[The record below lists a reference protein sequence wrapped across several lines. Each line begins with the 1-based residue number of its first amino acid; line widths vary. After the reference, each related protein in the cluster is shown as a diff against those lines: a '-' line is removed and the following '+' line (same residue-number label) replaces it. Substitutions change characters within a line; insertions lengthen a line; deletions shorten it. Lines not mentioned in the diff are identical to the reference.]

1 MTQASSE
8 PLDTILTRAQ
18 ALAEDGKPIRAIET
32 LRPHLAENAENP
44 ALWFAFGNLARDV
57 GRTEEAAQAYANVLK
72 VRPGSVEA
80 GSNLVHVLIDLERPI
95 VAARMAR
102 DIARVGYG
110 LAAVAQSMADAFN
123 RLRLTEEAGTA
134 YQRVLC
140 RYPDQAA
147 ALSNLAELLART
159 GRDEDSLHWVARA
172 RIADPDD
179 DQIGLHQALALMTT
193 GRIRDGLAT
202 YEARLRP
209 RAHDAP
215 IRQGLTLA
223 RWRGEPLDG
232 PLLVVAEQG
241 LGDEIRFAASLTHL
255 VRRGIPFVAECEPR
269 LVALFQR
276 SFPEATIVPHSGR
289 KTGGRV
295 SYDYDLSDGL
305 DGSHPTPHPAAYIE
319 AGSLPLML
327 DLIAEGVLLDR
338 PIVEGAFLL
347 PDTDSVEQFRRHI
360 HDSAQEAGLPFDR
373 PVIGLS
379 WGSAVS
385 HPARARLYPTVEDL
399 EPILRL
405 EGVTFVN
412 LQYIDATADLATFRQ
427 RFGVTVL
434 DTPWVDK
441 RNDLDGAAALAAAC
455 DLVIGPASSVGVMA
469 AAVGTRCIEM
479 APELS
484 WLPRIP
490 TSETLPTDGFLGA
503 QIRVEYEP
511 AENGAP
517 SAAQPRPWLAVTQRT
532 AEAARS
538 MLGLR

>member
-1 MTQASSE
+1 MTRPNSE
-8 PLDTILTRAQ
+8 TLDAVLARAQ
-18 ALAEDGKPIRAIET
+18 ALSEDGKPIRAIET
-32 LRPHLAENAENP
+32 LRPHLAENQDNP

-80 GSNLVHVLIDLERPI
+80 GSNLVHVLIDLERPV

-123 RLRLTEEAGTA
+123 RLRLTDEAEIA
-134 YQRVLC
+134 YRRVLC

-159 GRDEDSLHWVARA
+159 GRDERSLHWVGRA
-172 RIADPDD
+172 RTADPED

-193 GRIRDGLAT
+193 GRIADGLAA
-202 YEARLRP
+202 YEARLKP

-215 IRQGLTLA
+215 IRHGLTIP

-255 VRRGIPFVAECEPR
+255 LRRGIPFVAECEPR
-269 LVALFQR
+269 LVPLFQR
-276 SFPEATIVPHSGR
+276 SFPTARIVPHSGR

-295 SYDYDLSDGL
+295 SYDYDMVGGL
-305 DGSHPTPHPAAYIE
+305 GGAHPAAYIE
-319 AGSLPLML
+319 AGSLPLVL
-327 DLIAEGVLLDR
+327 DLMAQGILLDR
-338 PIVEGAFLL
+338 PIAEGAFLI
-347 PDTDSVEQFRRHI
+347 PDADRVAESRRKI
-360 HDSAQEAGLPFDR
+360 RESAHQADQDG

-405 EGVTFVN
+405 PGLTPRGITLVN
-412 LQYIDATADLATFRQ
+412 LQYIDATADLATFKET
-427 RFGVTVL
+427 FGATVL

-441 RNDLDGAAALAAAC
+441 CNDLDGAAALAAAC

-484 WLPRIP
+484 WLLRIK
-490 TSETLPTDGFLGA
+490 TGAGLPTDGFLGA
-503 QIRVEYEP
+503 QVRLEYQVPVETLASP
-511 AENGAP
+511 A
-517 SAAQPRPWLAVTQRT
+517 QLRPWRAVTERA
-532 AEAARS
+532 AEAALE
-538 MLGLR
+538 MLGLQ